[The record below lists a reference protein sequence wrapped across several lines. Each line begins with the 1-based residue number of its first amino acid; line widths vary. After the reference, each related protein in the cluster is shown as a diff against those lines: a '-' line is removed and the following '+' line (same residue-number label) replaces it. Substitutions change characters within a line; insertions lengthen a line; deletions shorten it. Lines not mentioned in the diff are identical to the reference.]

1 MKDRTE
7 TKRGQ
12 VGIVGFPVNEVGP
25 EEVMFLTVPGPNI
38 KRLALFGVVSGLGI
52 GIFLILIMQNW
63 LGLWTYHQIDFIYLF
78 RSITI
83 TPFVC
88 LDTGRD
94 PLCPFFKPVSTAL
107 TSAPLNFF
115 HTGRGCGHPFY
126 PNPEPHVNL

>member
-1 MKDRTE
+1 MFCSGLGGVVGNMKDRTE

-63 LGLWTYHQIDFIYLF
+63 LGLWTYHQIDFIYLGRLPLLLLSAWTPVEILF
-78 RSITI
+78 AHFLSRYQQPLLRLLSSILSKSRT
-83 TPFVC
+83 TC
-88 LDTGRD
+88 
-94 PLCPFFKPVSTAL
+94 
-107 TSAPLNFF
+107 
-115 HTGRGCGHPFY
+115 
-126 PNPEPHVNL
+126 